1 MDRTGSAGN
10 TIPAPLTK
18 RALAIDVMKANSDKP
33 MEVVVDLIARAN
45 QITLN
50 AARSYYKWIGKN
62 GLAPANASGADEA
75 EATDPNRRIYRP
87 RAERNPKLAAMIDN
101 RRSNRKQAA
110 A

>member
-1 MDRTGSAGN
+1 MDRSGN

-18 RALAIDVMKANSDKP
+18 RALAIDIMKANSEKP
-33 MEVVVDLIARAN
+33 MEAVVDLIARAN

-62 GLAPANASGADEA
+62 GLAPANAEGIA
-75 EATDPNRRIYRP
+75 EATDPNRKIYRP
-87 RAERNPKLAAMIDN
+87 RAERNPQLASMIGDN
-101 RRSNRKQAA
+101 VAVRRRRRQQAA